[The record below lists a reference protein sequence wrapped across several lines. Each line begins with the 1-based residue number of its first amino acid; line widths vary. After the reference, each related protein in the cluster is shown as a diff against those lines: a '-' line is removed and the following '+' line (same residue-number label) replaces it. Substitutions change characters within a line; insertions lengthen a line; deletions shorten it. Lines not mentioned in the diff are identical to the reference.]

1 MGALFHCTKADAITL
16 LYCLNLK
23 INLHF
28 FIWMNLNE
36 LFFFVNFLEEFF
48 PLLLLVLMSVFLN
61 LFIL

>member
-1 MGALFHCTKADAITL
+1 MGALFTKTDAITL
-16 LYCLNLK
+16 CYCLNLK